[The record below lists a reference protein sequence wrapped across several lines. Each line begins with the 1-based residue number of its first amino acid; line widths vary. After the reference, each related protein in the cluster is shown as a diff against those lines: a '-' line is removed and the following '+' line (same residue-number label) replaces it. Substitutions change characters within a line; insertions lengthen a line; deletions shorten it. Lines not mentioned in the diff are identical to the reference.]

1 MLKIAL
7 LLLALAVI
15 QFSQGS
21 SSMEKNRRVKRGS
34 TIRMCG
40 KNLVQTLSL
49 FCNGEYYDP
58 NENSNVQT
66 RDVRYSLEDPIQIW
80 IATTLSSIYRD
91 EASSKTVPEHIPT
104 SHLFKR
110 YGQGGIVDECCRKA
124 CQRVHLADQ
133 CHNALLPKL
142 YRLIQHLIDKKNCGQ
157 YSWLRAFKRQ
167 ARLVNKEANSRLGHD
182 SFIKNVEVCIA
193 LHRLDS
199 GRSDR
204 RIYHYGS
211 KASSKTRSHNPAVW
225 KEPNGDTRFAL

>member
-124 CQRVHLADQ
+124 CTPSV
-133 CHNALLPKL
+133 LLS
-142 YRLIQHLIDKKNCGQ
+142 YCRH
-157 YSWLRAFKRQ
+157 
-167 ARLVNKEANSRLGHD
+167 
-182 SFIKNVEVCIA
+182 
-193 LHRLDS
+193 
-199 GRSDR
+199 
-204 RIYHYGS
+204 
-211 KASSKTRSHNPAVW
+211 
-225 KEPNGDTRFAL
+225 PN